1 MKKRKKTKQRK
12 KRIMSINK
20 TIYYIP
26 IRERKKERKKENESE
41 KPRKPGT
48 FFISSMQ
55 KRERKKER
63 KKSDPYRCHTKPF
76 LFLHQKP

>member
-1 MKKRKKTKQRK
+1 
-12 KRIMSINK
+12 MSINK

-48 FFISSMQ
+48 FLFRQ
-55 KRERKKER
+55 CRKERERKKE
-63 KKSDPYRCHTKPF
+63 KKVTLIDVTLNHSYSCTKN
-76 LFLHQKP
+76 HR